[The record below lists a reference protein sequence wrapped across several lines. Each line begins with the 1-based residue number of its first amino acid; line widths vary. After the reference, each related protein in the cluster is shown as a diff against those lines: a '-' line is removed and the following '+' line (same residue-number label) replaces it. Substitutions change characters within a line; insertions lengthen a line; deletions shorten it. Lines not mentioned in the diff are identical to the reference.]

1 MGRPNPDTDSPTGAV
16 YTQADPVSITG
27 VQNGRQHAT
36 TICTVALV
44 LIHHRHPLNVVQID
58 GVPCDCLLLTTD
70 RLLHRKKG
78 ENGPVRSWRPD
89 IEKLDNPWRIW

>member
-1 MGRPNPDTDSPTGAV
+1 
-16 YTQADPVSITG
+16 
-27 VQNGRQHAT
+27 
-36 TICTVALV
+36 
-44 LIHHRHPLNVVQID
+44 LNVVQID